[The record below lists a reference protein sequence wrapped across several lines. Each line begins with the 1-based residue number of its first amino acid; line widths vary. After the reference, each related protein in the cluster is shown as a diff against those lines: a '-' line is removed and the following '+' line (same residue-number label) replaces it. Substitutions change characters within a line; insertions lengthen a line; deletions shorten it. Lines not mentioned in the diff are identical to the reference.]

1 MSEQLWTWLAARRNH
16 PPRRLLAPGPDA
28 AVLARIFEAAAQA
41 PDHGQLRPWRFV
53 LIPAERR
60 ADLGAVFERA
70 LAERDPAA
78 DDEARVRARDK
89 AFHAPC
95 LVVAVLDDAPKGPIT
110 TAEKLVSLGCA
121 IQNMLTAAQAL
132 GYASGLASGAAMDS
146 AGMRELLR
154 LAPHE
159 QAICFVAFGTSSAP
173 RPPRERPRPEEF
185 VSVL

>member
-16 PPRRLLAPGPDA
+16 PPRRLQAPGPDA
-28 AVLARIFEAAAQA
+28 AALERIFEAAAQA

-53 LIPAERR
+53 LVPEARR
-60 ADLGAVFERA
+60 ADLGEVFERA
-70 LAERDPAA
+70 LAERDPDAG
-78 DDEARVRARDK
+78 DEARTRARDK

-121 IQNMLTAAQAL
+121 IQNMLTVGQAL

-146 AGMRELLR
+146 AGMRNLLR
-154 LAPHE
+154 LAPQE
-159 QAICFVAFGTSSAP
+159 QAICFVAFGTSAAP
-173 RPPRERPRPEEF
+173 RPPRERPRPGEF